1 MNEETS
7 NNNSTN
13 PDANVELTA
22 KHASMEAQEMPRF
35 DTPVRIVCTS
45 HRKRLA
51 DPDGISYKAFIDGIV
66 KAGILEDD
74 SAKFI
79 KEIRCYQEKTK

>member
-7 NNNSTN
+7 NHNSPNT
-13 PDANVELTA
+13 DANVELA
-22 KHASMEAQEMPRF
+22 SKHASLEAQEMPRF
-35 DTPVRIVCTS
+35 DTPVRLVCTS

-74 SAKFI
+74 SAKHI
-79 KEIRCYQEKTK
+79 KEIRCFQEKTK